1 MPDNDIKPKTRKAA
15 IKRAPAA
22 GATEAPAFTEA
33 VSTPVATAEANNGTI
48 ITDILYLLQTT
59 VQSAKENPSVNN
71 INAVVKSLNALKLAA
86 SAPGTGKGR
95 KSKTMIAKRVIAYI
109 EKEILNIG

>member
-1 MPDNDIKPKTRKAA
+1 MLDNEIQPKPRRAARKKKTELPNPAQETAGTA
-15 IKRAPAA
+15 IKTEAA
-22 GATEAPAFTEA
+22 GSGQNT
-33 VSTPVATAEANNGTI
+33 GTI
-48 ITDILYLLQTT
+48 IDDILYLLQTT

-86 SAPGTGKGR
+86 SAPGARKGR
-95 KSKTMIAKRVIAYI
+95 KSKTMIARRVIAYI

>member
-1 MPDNDIKPKTRKAA
+1 MLDNEIQPKPRRASRKKKTEIPNPAQE
-15 IKRAPAA
+15 AA
-22 GATEAPAFTEA
+22 GISIKTG
-33 VSTPVATAEANNGTI
+33 TAGSEPNTGNI
-48 ITDILYLLQTT
+48 INDILYLLQTT

-86 SAPGTGKGR
+86 SAPGASKGR
-95 KSKTMIAKRVIAYI
+95 KSKTMIARRVIAYI